1 MTIKEIGKL
10 LERVHK
16 DIDIF
21 DFNGKNVPRIILDDR
36 KFDDIMSKI
45 QGKPI
50 SVNTNLNILQDGLG
64 HVFVEFTLDFSHGD
78 IHEEFLIY
86 ANEFL
91 EFFES
96 LANTTMFALS
106 PPNYSEVN
114 QDKIF
119 MVQLPKPEKAIEA
132 LDIIKNGLR
141 ENKMIAAA
149 GADRLQEGMRRAFG
163 KAVSLAARVKR
174 GQCIMEMQVKKE
186 HLEAAKKALK
196 SACVKLPGTP
206 TIRVIPL
213 N

>member
-1 MTIKEIGKL
+1 MTNEEMEKL
-10 LERVHK
+10 LERAYK
-16 DIDIF
+16 DIDTF
-21 DFNGKNVPRIILDDR
+21 DFNGKNVPRIIVNDR
-36 KFDDIMSKI
+36 RFDDIMSKI

-64 HVFVEFTLDFSHGD
+64 HVFVEITLDFSYGD

-106 PPNYSEVN
+106 PPNYTEVN

-132 LDIIKNGLR
+132 IDIIKNGLR
-141 ENKMIAAA
+141 
-149 GADRLQEGMRRAFG
+149 
-163 KAVSLAARVKR
+163 
-174 GQCIMEMQVKKE
+174 KK
-186 HLEAAKKALK
+186 
-196 SACVKLPGTP
+196 S
-206 TIRVIPL
+206 

>member
-1 MTIKEIGKL
+1 MTNEEMEKL
-10 LERVHK
+10 LERAYK
-16 DIDIF
+16 DIDTF
-21 DFNGKNVPRIILDDR
+21 DFNGKNVPRIIVNDR
-36 KFDDIMSKI
+36 RFDDIMSKI

-64 HVFVEFTLDFSHGD
+64 HVFVEITLDFSYGD

-86 ANEFL
+86 ANESL

-132 LDIIKNGLR
+132 MDIIKNGL
-141 ENKMIAAA
+141 
-149 GADRLQEGMRRAFG
+149 G
-163 KAVSLAARVKR
+163 K
-174 GQCIMEMQVKKE
+174 
-186 HLEAAKKALK
+186 K
-196 SACVKLPGTP
+196 SS
-206 TIRVIPL
+206 
-213 N
+213 

>member
-1 MTIKEIGKL
+1 MEKL
-10 LERVHK
+10 LARVYK
-16 DIDIF
+16 EIDIF

-45 QGKPI
+45 QGKPV

-64 HVFVEFTLDFSHGD
+64 HVFVEITLDFSYGE
-78 IHEEFLIY
+78 IHEEFLVY
-86 ANEFL
+86 ANESL

-96 LANTTMFALS
+96 LANTTMLALS

-132 LDIIKNGLR
+132 IDIIKNGLR
-141 ENKMIAAA
+141 
-149 GADRLQEGMRRAFG
+149 
-163 KAVSLAARVKR
+163 
-174 GQCIMEMQVKKE
+174 KK
-186 HLEAAKKALK
+186 
-196 SACVKLPGTP
+196 S
-206 TIRVIPL
+206 

>member
-1 MTIKEIGKL
+1 MADKEMEKL
-10 LERVHK
+10 LGRVHK

-21 DFNGKNVPRIILDDR
+21 DFNGKNVPRITLDDR
-36 KFDDIMSKI
+36 KFDDMMSKI

-64 HVFVEFTLDFSHGD
+64 HVFVEILLDFSYGE

-86 ANEFL
+86 ANESV

-96 LANTTMFALS
+96 LAKTTMFALS

-132 LDIIKNGLR
+132 LDIIKDGL
-141 ENKMIAAA
+141 I
-149 GADRLQEGMRRAFG
+149 
-163 KAVSLAARVKR
+163 
-174 GQCIMEMQVKKE
+174 KK
-186 HLEAAKKALK
+186 
-196 SACVKLPGTP
+196 
-206 TIRVIPL
+206 
-213 N
+213 

>member
-1 MTIKEIGKL
+1 MEKL
-10 LERVHK
+10 LERVYK

-21 DFNGKNVPRIILDDR
+21 DFNGKNVPRIILADR

-64 HVFVEFTLDFSHGD
+64 HVFVEIMLDFSHGE

-86 ANEFL
+86 ANESI

-96 LANTTMFALS
+96 LAKTTMFALS

-132 LDIIKNGLR
+132 IDIIKNGIS
-141 ENKMIAAA
+141 K
-149 GADRLQEGMRRAFG
+149 
-163 KAVSLAARVKR
+163 KSSLEK
-174 GQCIMEMQVKKE
+174 
-186 HLEAAKKALK
+186 
-196 SACVKLPGTP
+196 
-206 TIRVIPL
+206 
-213 N
+213 

>member
-1 MTIKEIGKL
+1 MVNEEMEKLLARVYKEID
-10 LERVHK
+10 V
-16 DIDIF
+16 F

-45 QGKPI
+45 QGKPV

-64 HVFVEFTLDFSHGD
+64 HVFVEITLDFSYGE
-78 IHEEFLIY
+78 IHEEFLVY
-86 ANEFL
+86 ANESL

-132 LDIIKNGLR
+132 IDIIKNGLR
-141 ENKMIAAA
+141 
-149 GADRLQEGMRRAFG
+149 
-163 KAVSLAARVKR
+163 
-174 GQCIMEMQVKKE
+174 KK
-186 HLEAAKKALK
+186 
-196 SACVKLPGTP
+196 S
-206 TIRVIPL
+206 